1 MNELCFYIDG
11 EEIYLDKVLVDY
23 EHIPVFFVCSSTDS
37 YYIALCTD
45 IEQLSYILVK
55 VSRADLYGMLQGQ
68 IAIRDAILKQTHY
81 YEIESGNDVASDVV
95 IHKSISDITKSLLP
109 DEDAFFEPLTDELR
123 EYVEVLKVVTFE
135 G

>member
-55 VSRADLYGMLQGQ
+55 VSRADLYAMLQG
-68 IAIRDAILKQTHY
+68 KH
-81 YEIESGNDVASDVV
+81 
-95 IHKSISDITKSLLP
+95 ITTKLRAVMMSL
-109 DEDAFFEPLTDELR
+109 R
-123 EYVEVLKVVTFE
+123 M
-135 G
+135 